1 MTYVKH
7 FVRMMVKCALG
18 AHPRESNSLKASL
31 LFYRIRG
38 GGQWAHHNKTAY
50 QVFGLSEEKM
60 SIGMRSE
67 SVECRFLL
75 RSVDVAIG
83 ISRPWANVMHQEPRR
98 ARDFADSSPGDTPA
112 TRFIKLDDA
121 AEGSS
126 CEAEEVLAR

>member
-1 MTYVKH
+1 
-7 FVRMMVKCALG
+7 
-18 AHPRESNSLKASL
+18 
-31 LFYRIRG
+31 
-38 GGQWAHHNKTAY
+38 
-50 QVFGLSEEKM
+50 M
-60 SIGMRSE
+60 SIDRRSE

-75 RSVDVAIG
+75 RSVEVAIG
-83 ISRPWANVMHQEPRR
+83 ISRSWANVMHQEPRR